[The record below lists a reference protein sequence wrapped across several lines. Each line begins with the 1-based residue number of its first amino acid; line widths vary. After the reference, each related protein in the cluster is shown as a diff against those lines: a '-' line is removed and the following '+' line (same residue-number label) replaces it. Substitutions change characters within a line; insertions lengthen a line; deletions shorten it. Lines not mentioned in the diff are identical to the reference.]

1 MATESEV
8 KRSVKGKIL
17 TGILV
22 LEILLTVVFAGI
34 LIYTFQRNFELS
46 SLKTVMNIEGIYSG
60 ILENDAKML
69 SASIDVFM
77 RNDSFKQIYTQRN
90 RDKLFSAG
98 QELFLNDRS
107 RYGITHFYYIDND
120 GTCFLRMHKPS
131 LHGDAIKRRT
141 FVDSRNSGLPASG
154 IELGKTAFALRVVIP
169 YVYKARRIGY
179 VEFGEE
185 IDHVDRIVKAKTG
198 SDILV
203 LVNKRLLDEKEY
215 HLTRATTNQNDDWN
229 DLRNYALVSETFG
242 DRKFFASHVYDE
254 NEITSLKKTSFL
266 GTVMRGGRVLMK
278 GAFPLFDASRNIVAT
293 VVVLTD
299 VTDQA
304 TNQRLALVFLVA
316 AALVLL
322 AITFWFTSRYL
333 KFVILDPLMD
343 LSNQAVEVSMGK
355 VDKKME
361 TDRTDEIG
369 VLIRAFD
376 RMRASLQMSLTMLG
390 KGGPPK

>member
-1 MATESEV
+1 V

-46 SLKTVMNIEGIYSG
+46 SLKTVMNIEGIYSS
-60 ILENDAKML
+60 ILENDTKML
-69 SASIDVFM
+69 SATIDVFM
-77 RNDSFKQIYTQRN
+77 RNDSFKQIYTQRK

-131 LHGDAIKRRT
+131 LFGDAIKRRT

-203 LVNKRLLDEKEY
+203 LVHKRLLDEKEY

-304 TNQRLALVFLVA
+304 TNQRLALVFLVV

-376 RMRASLQMSLTMLG
+376 RMRASLQMSLTMIG